1 MFAEGLFRSVFF
13 VDTLAHGPVDEEV
26 PMDSKETQNIQII
39 KDCYQAFT
47 RGDLPFILERVAS
60 TGFERWGVVAS
71 GTWRAP
77 WHFEA
82 RSRADVAKYFE
93 AVLGA
98 LEPLRFEPSLFAAAG
113 EYVYATVHMEY
124 KVRANGKIL
133 VMQDIVHKFKM
144 LDGRIVGVRISEDT
158 EHTREVLAG

>member
-1 MFAEGLFRSVFF
+1 M
-13 VDTLAHGPVDEEV
+13 DQKQKEE
-26 PMDSKETQNIQII
+26 KNIQVI
-39 KDCYQAFT
+39 KDCYQAFG
-47 RGDLPFILERVAS
+47 RGDLPFILERVS
-60 TGFERWGVVAS
+60 LVQFERWGVVAD

-77 WHFEA
+77 WHQPA
-82 RSRADVAKYFE
+82 TSRQEVQKYFE

-98 LEPLRFEPSLFAAAG
+98 MEPLRFEPSLFAAAG
-113 EYVYATVHMEY
+113 DTVYATVHMEY

-133 VMQDIVHKFKM
+133 VMPDVVHKFKL